1 MDNKYQINEIFY
13 SIQGEGTRAGLPCTF
28 VRFQGC
34 NLRCTWCDTV
44 YAQEIGSEIK
54 MTYQEIIKKV
64 EKYKCKFI
72 EFTGGEPL
80 LQKEINYLMD
90 HFLQKEYTVAIE
102 TNGSVDISSLPKEV
116 IKIIDIK
123 CPSSGM
129 HKKFLK
135 SNLDHLTEL
144 DEIKFVIADRID
156 YDWAKEMIRD
166 KINAWVK
173 SEILLSPAYS
183 LIKPDRLVEW
193 ILSDNLPVRFQL
205 QMHKYIWGHDMR
217 GV

>member
-1 MDNKYQINEIFY
+1 MNNTYQINEIFY
-13 SIQGEGTRAGLPCTF
+13 SIQGEGTRAGLPCIF

-34 NLRCTWCDTV
+34 NLRCSWCDTV

-80 LQKEINYLMD
+80 LQKDINHLID
-90 HFLQKEYTVAIE
+90 HFLQKKYSVAIE
-102 TNGSVDISSLPKEV
+102 TNGSVDISSLTKEI
-116 IKIIDIK
+116 IKIMDIK

-129 HKKFLK
+129 HNKFLF
-135 SNLDHLTEL
+135 SNLNCLTDR
-144 DEIKFVIADRID
+144 DEIKFVIADRND
-156 YDWAKEMIRD
+156 YDWAKEIITN
-166 KINAWVK
+166 KIIDRVN

-183 LIKPDRLVEW
+183 LIEPQKLVEW
-193 ILSDNLPVRFQL
+193 ILSDILPVRFQL
-205 QMHKYIWGHDMR
+205 QLHKYIWNPDIR